1 MKIIKKAFFVLFTA
15 GIFFLAG
22 CASSPKNEK
31 DAYYEENVKDF
42 SKYELKNGIP
52 VIFKKTNGG
61 QVFVLRTV
69 FEGGTPLVSPK
80 MAGIEGLTLELMFHG
95 SKNFSYED
103 IQNMQ
108 YGISFSMNSSSGRDY
123 SVAGIKCLQKD
134 LDAVLEIYADSI
146 NSPAFLENDFK
157 VYTINALYS
166 KMYKR
171 NLRKTKTDKL
181 DCISLSEL
189 FFTTDFREYI
199 KPDDIYLNM
208 NALSR

>member
-69 FEGGTPLVSPK
+69 FEGGTPLVSQK
-80 MAGIEGLTLELMFHG
+80 MAGIEGLTLDLMFHG

-146 NSPAFLENDFK
+146 NSPAFLENDF
-157 VYTINALYS
+157 NQ
-166 KMYKR
+166 MM
-171 NLRKTKTDKL
+171 
-181 DCISLSEL
+181 
-189 FFTTDFREYI
+189 
-199 KPDDIYLNM
+199 LNEED
-208 NALSR
+208 SFVR

>member
-157 VYTINALYS
+157 QMMLDEEDSFVRS
-166 KMYKR
+166 K
-171 NLRKTKTDKL
+171 
-181 DCISLSEL
+181 
-189 FFTTDFREYI
+189 
-199 KPDDIYLNM
+199 
-208 NALSR
+208 

>member
-69 FEGGTPLVSPK
+69 FEGILFRRHCNLVRSNCSSK
-80 MAGIEGLTLELMFHG
+80 KKFRTACSEYLRT
-95 SKNFSYED
+95 KNF
-103 IQNMQ
+103 
-108 YGISFSMNSSSGRDY
+108 
-123 SVAGIKCLQKD
+123 C
-134 LDAVLEIYADSI
+134 
-146 NSPAFLENDFK
+146 
-157 VYTINALYS
+157 
-166 KMYKR
+166 
-171 NLRKTKTDKL
+171 
-181 DCISLSEL
+181 
-189 FFTTDFREYI
+189 FRGT
-199 KPDDIYLNM
+199 
-208 NALSR
+208 